1 MATGGGKSGRKWNHF
16 NYFVN
21 TYKYTHTHTYIH
33 TVIIV
38 GLSSMSYRVIEDPN
52 AVATVCAT
60 IQLGSVGRD
69 VAVLLFTPVTGSVIT
84 GMYIRMK
91 SSLRFT

>member
-1 MATGGGKSGRKWNHF
+1 MKAPPSPSLLLSHTMHCKPAVSQ
-16 NYFVN
+16 YFTC
-21 TYKYTHTHTYIH
+21 TYTFLSYAITH

-38 GLSSMSYRVIEDPN
+38 GLSSTSYGVTEGPN
-52 AVATVCAT
+52 AVATVCVT

-84 GMYIRMK
+84 GM
-91 SSLRFT
+91 